1 MSRAIPVEL
10 QPLQDPQGRRASVS
24 RLVFAFMWLLRLF
37 PLGIIARIG
46 EGTGSMMY
54 WLIPER
60 RKVTRI
66 NLQKCFPQWS
76 DDKREALARAHFR
89 AFVRSFLERG
99 ILWWSAKEEIR
110 QLVSLEGAE
119 HLKTGRPTIVF
130 APHFVGLDATLA
142 RLSLDFPV
150 AMMYSRQ
157 KDPLFERLL
166 YRGRTRFGG
175 RMFPRQ
181 AGVKEGLQAIESGA
195 LYYYLPDLDYGP
207 KRSVFVPFFGVPAA
221 TVTGLSYISRE
232 TDAAVVPCVTRMLP
246 GGAGY
251 RATLYPAW
259 NDFPSGDD
267 VADARRMLAFIEE
280 RVREMPEQ
288 YFWLHKRFKTR
299 PEGEKRF
306 Y

>member
-1 MSRAIPVEL
+1 MY
-10 QPLQDPQGRRASVS
+10 
-24 RLVFAFMWLLRLF
+24 LVHFL
-37 PLGIIARIG
+37 PLGVLAAIG
-46 EGTGSMMY
+46 NVVGAVAF

-66 NLQKCFPQWS
+66 NLQKCFPHLA
-76 DDKREALARAHFR
+76 DEERERLARAHFR
-89 AFVRSFLERG
+89 AFCRSFIERA
-99 ILWWSAKEEIR
+99 ILWWAPRERIER
-110 QLVSLEGAE
+110 LVRVEGLENLPKGA
-119 HLKTGRPTIVF
+119 RTIVF
-130 APHFVGLDATLA
+130 APHFVGLDATLS

-157 KDPLFERLL
+157 KDPRFEALL

-175 RMFPRQ
+175 QMFPRQ
-181 AGVKEGLQAIESGA
+181 AGVKAGLSAIESGA

-232 TDAAVVPCVTRMLP
+232 TGAAVVPCVTRMLP

-259 NDFPSGDD
+259 KDFPSGDD

-299 PEGEKRF
+299 PAGEPRF